1 MHIPDGY
8 LSPATCAVFYAA
20 VAPLWYMASRK
31 VERSLKLKQLPILA
45 LGAAFTFVIMMFNIP
60 IPGGSTGHMLGTV
73 VVSIAMG
80 PWAASVAVSLTLA
93 LQAFFFA
100 DGGLTTLAANCFNM
114 AFLMSFTGYSAYR
127 LLTAG
132 DAGPGRRFFASALAA
147 YAGVNMAALAVAVEL
162 GIQPI
167 IASEGGRA
175 LYAPYPLSISIPAMM
190 LPHLFF
196 FGVVEAAG
204 TALVI
209 SYVCKMNEKL
219 IHTEQSLKPL
229 WAILIVLAILTP
241 LGLLAS
247 GTPWGE
253 WGREEIIGMAGYLPA
268 GMERLGDGWRGLLP
282 DYGMPGVEGFGGEAL
297 FYTLSALGGSVL
309 VVLAVYLWGRLWRR

>member
-8 LSPATCAVFYAA
+8 LSPATCAVFYAV
-20 VAPLWYMASRK
+20 VAPLCYIASRK
-31 VERSLKLKQLPILA
+31 VERSLKLKQLPLLA

-73 VVSIAMG
+73 VVAIALG

-93 LQAFFFA
+93 LQAFFFG
-100 DGGLTTLAANCFNM
+100 DGGLTTLAANSFNM

-132 DAGPGRRFFASALAA
+132 DAGPGRRFFASAAAA

-196 FGVVEAAG
+196 FGVVEAVG
-204 TALVI
+204 TALAV
-209 SYVCKMNEKL
+209 SYVRKMNEKL
-219 IHTEQSLKPL
+219 IHQEQSLKPL

-282 DYGMPGVEGFGGEAL
+282 DYSMPGVEGFGGEAL
-297 FYTLSALGGSVL
+297 FYALSALGASVL

>member
-20 VAPLWYMASRK
+20 VAPLCYIASRK
-31 VERSLKLKQLPILA
+31 VERSLKLKQLPFLA

-60 IPGGSTGHMLGTV
+60 IPGGSTGHILGTV
-73 VVSIAMG
+73 VVAIALG

-132 DAGPGRRFFASALAA
+132 DAGPGRRFFASAFAA
-147 YAGVNMAALAVAVEL
+147 YAGVNVAALAVAIEL

-196 FGVVEAAG
+196 FGVVEATG
-204 TALVI
+204 TALAV
-209 SYVCKMNEKL
+209 SYVRKMNEKL
-219 IHTEQSLKPL
+219 IHPEQSLKPL
-229 WAILIVLAILTP
+229 WAILIGFAILTP

-253 WGREEIIGMAGYLPA
+253 WGREEIIGMVGYLPA

-282 DYGMPGVEGFGGEAL
+282 GYGMPGVEGFGGEAL